1 MIGLPVKMNN
11 DSITVF
17 KGDTSRLK
25 NIIPIQE
32 RVEPNFYQQEVA
44 RIFKKAWLIV
54 GSAEDLT
61 EIGAYKVVDVPP
73 LKASLVVVRS
83 DDGKIRVFHNVCR
96 HRGDKLV
103 HDEQGC
109 KKSFTCRFHAWTYS
123 NSGTLTGVT
132 DSTQFLGLDKE
143 KKKKEK
149 NTQETVNDRTNQSD

>member
-61 EIGAYKVVDVPP
+61 EIGAYKVVDVQI
-73 LKASLVVVRS
+73 VVALTEGIDR
-83 DDGKIRVFHNVCR
+83 KIPV
-96 HRGDKLV
+96 GI
-103 HDEQGC
+103 
-109 KKSFTCRFHAWTYS
+109 
-123 NSGTLTGVT
+123 
-132 DSTQFLGLDKE
+132 
-143 KKKKEK
+143 
-149 NTQETVNDRTNQSD
+149 